1 MTARLR
7 RVVSHASALTFVA
20 VIALSTIAHDQHA
33 RQAIATVTSHA
44 QPMNVASMSFDPY
57 MGHHYPT

>member
-20 VIALSTIAHDQHA
+20 VVALSTIAHDQHA
-33 RQAIATVTSHA
+33 RQAVAAVTSHA
-44 QPMNVASMSFDPY
+44 QTISVASVGFDPLLQ
-57 MGHHYPT
+57 HHYPT